1 MSGGAGKSKKAARQ
15 QGWEEAGAEFYQE
28 SYPHTD
34 VDFDALQQNPKHL
47 ATLLPSKQTRA
58 AATIRLRNAG
68 GTISAAQQ
76 TMRNTMRHR
85 GNTGQRSYRRE
96 STFNNRRASVAAD
109 VQVAMMPDLSQN
121 LSNEQTT
128 WEEIM
133 EIKAMPV
140 SMGAK
145 KEMKA
150 RLQNEPNLRLQGY
163 EQFRYKRRKFWDH
176 LKVSV
181 RETYNKLELWRST
194 LKVIEGNFGTG
205 VVAYFLFIKWLL
217 YLNIVI
223 CALIFGFVILP
234 TLLLE
239 TENSKELCPNS
250 TDFSTE
256 CCSAIYYN
264 NSVDSLLI
272 LDFFQG
278 TGFMERTHLFYGYYV
293 AEIRPYFSGTVEMY
307 YNIPLAYILIA
318 ATYFLISLVAIVRA
332 ASHGFRERLV
342 EGEGQ
347 FYQYCNLIF
356 GGWDFCTDN
365 ERSAAKKH
373 EALYREIRDCLHAE
387 RAEEER
393 KNRTRSEKNKIYLIR
408 TLVNFAVVLILAAC
422 ATGIYFAFSFSTDKS
437 KERQENEQNGVTTSS
452 DDVLNLLHEFLPSIT
467 IVLFNLSVPIL
478 FRTLVNFE
486 QYSPVFVVRI
496 QLVRTVFLRL
506 SSLVVLL
513 ASLYSK
519 VNCMPNDGCFSSECN
534 TPVCWET
541 FVGQQFYKLAITDF
555 ITHLVMTFLINFPRS
570 RIAHLDNKFAK
581 LVGEQVFDLPKHVL
595 DIVYLQTVTW
605 IGAFYA
611 PLLPLMSVLICFV
624 MFYIKKFTCLV
635 NSVPSPTVY
644 RASRSNSL
652 FMLVLLVSY
661 IFSIIPVAFSIG
673 EIFPSKSC
681 GPFRGKET
689 VWKVVVDAFIST
701 PDWLQSIVFFLSTA
715 GFAIPAF
722 VVLMLSLY
730 YYTAVT
736 SANRH
741 MVVVLRNQLVLEGH
755 DKQFLLDKLS
765 LFIKQQQKRMR
776 HTEQLSQQQDG
787 DRNIASN

>member
-1 MSGGAGKSKKAARQ
+1 MSGGAGKGKKAAKQ

-34 VDFDALQQNPKHL
+34 VDFDVLQHNPKHL
-47 ATLLPSKQTRA
+47 TTLLPSKQTRA
-58 AATIRLRNAG
+58 AATIRMRTGGGG
-68 GTISAAQQ
+68 GTVG
-76 TMRNTMRHR
+76 TMRTMRHR
-85 GNTGQRSYRRE
+85 GNTTQRSRRE
-96 STFNNRRASVAAD
+96 STFNRRASAAVD

-163 EQFRYKRRKFWDH
+163 EQFKWKRRKFWDH
-176 LKVSV
+176 FKVSA

-217 YLNIVI
+217 YLNLVI
-223 CALIFGFVILP
+223 CGLIFFFVIFP
-234 TLLLE
+234 TVLLNM
-239 TENSKELCPNS
+239 ENSKECS
-250 TDFSTE
+250 AGSGEFSDE
-256 CCSAIYYN
+256 CCAAGYYN

-293 AEIRPYFSGTVEMY
+293 DEIRSYFSGTVEMY
-307 YNIPLAYILIA
+307 YNVPLAYILISVA
-318 ATYFLISLVAIVRA
+318 YFLISVIAIVRA
-332 ASHGFRERLV
+332 ASYGFRERLV

-365 ERSAAKKH
+365 EKSAGKKH

-393 KNRTRSEKNKIYLIR
+393 KNRTRREKNKIYLIR
-408 TLVNFAVVLILAAC
+408 TLVNFAVLVILASC
-422 ATGIYFAFSFSTDKS
+422 AAAIYFAFSFSTEKS
-437 KERQENEQNGVTTSS
+437 KERQENAEAATTVG
-452 DDVLNLLHEFLPSIT
+452 DDILNLLHEFLPSIT
-467 IVLFNLSVPIL
+467 IVLFNLSVPTL
-478 FRTLVNFE
+478 FKFLVDFE
-486 QYSPVFVVRI
+486 QYSPIFVVRI

-506 SSLVVLL
+506 SSLVVLI
-513 ASLYSK
+513 ASLYNK
-519 VNCMPNDGCFSSECN
+519 VNDTPEQSKCSSAEC
-534 TPVCWET
+534 CWET

-555 ITHLVMTFLINFPRS
+555 ITHIVMTFLVNFPRS

-581 LVGEQVFDLPKHVL
+581 FIGEQVFDLPKHVL

-611 PLLPLMSVLICFV
+611 PLLPVMSVLICFL
-624 MFYIKKFTCLV
+624 MFYIKKFTCLI

-673 EIFPSKSC
+673 QLFPSRCC
-681 GPFRGKET
+681 GPFREKET
-689 VWKVVVDAFIST
+689 VWQVVVDAFIST
-701 PDWLQSIVFFLSTA
+701 PEWLQSIVFFLSTA

-722 VVLMLSLY
+722 VVLMLTLY

-776 HTEQLSQQQDG
+776 HTEQMLQQQDG
-787 DRNIASN
+787 DRNVASN